1 MVKQIGPLRIL
12 LLALG
17 LFFILLAQDSHTQ
30 ISFDGLDVFFTL
42 IMPAMVPILFMVLA
56 FDIIM
61 LYVRK
66 SSEEDE
72 KSKIILSKTIWFSQI
87 ILVLIV
93 LRWYGYFYS
102 LFS

>member
-17 LFFILLAQDSHTQ
+17 LFFILLDQDSHTQ

-102 LFS
+102 LFT